1 LSYAPDF
8 TKRLFDYKVVR
19 IDKNTTNG
27 VTTYDTLRRLLS
39 KYPTLGSSAGASG
52 NISFSL
58 TNQLEAKVRSK
69 SDTAAKAFEKVSLLD
84 NLSLSTSYNLLAIGD
99 SMNLSNIN
107 LSANTNLF
115 KNLINL
121 NMGATLDPYF
131 YQEESTA
138 ELRAL
143 NPAGRIRR
151 FYKIQ
156 QVQGFAGLAT
166 LRSANIAIST
176 RLSPETFNPDKA
188 KPKTNPQS
196 NNPQMDAMKKFVA
209 ANPELYVDFTIPWTL
224 SFSYNF
230 NYNKQGLAKA
240 QITQA
245 ITVQGDLSLT
255 PKWKLGFNTGYDMV
269 LKAPTLTNITIH
281 RELHC
286 WDMAFNW
293 TPISGYSAN
302 SSYSFT
308 LNVRSALL
316 QELKVSRRRQYY
328 GSGGF

>member
-1 LSYAPDF
+1 MTRSFLF
-8 TKRLFDYKVVR
+8 RLGYTR
-19 IDKNTTNG
+19 H
-27 VTTYDTLRRLLS
+27 S
-39 KYPTLGSSAGASG
+39 
-52 NISFSL
+52 
-58 TNQLEAKVRSK
+58 
-69 SDTAAKAFEKVSLLD
+69 
-84 NLSLSTSYNLLAIGD
+84 STSNA
-99 SMNLSNIN
+99 
-107 LSANTNLF
+107 
-115 KNLINL
+115 
-121 NMGATLDPYF
+121 
-131 YQEESTA
+131 QH
-138 ELRAL
+138 
-143 NPAGRIRR
+143 
-151 FYKIQ
+151 
-156 QVQGFAGLAT
+156 
-166 LRSANIAIST
+166 T

-269 LKAPTLTNITIH
+269 LKAPTLTNITIN